1 MPAVVEASRP
11 APEAPRPGQKDACVK
26 GLSAGS
32 IEREKEAGM
41 KLVIAFCVVML
52 PGAASAQHRSADTG
66 SGGAAVPASSSSGST
81 SSSSGGSSSSSS
93 SGADSAQFSSSNNS
107 GTASFIGHRTGSIT
121 IAPNPA
127 SANTTSGAFT
137 NYSGLSSAPE
147 FSRPRTAPIE
157 IAVPKGSVPTNSNG
171 VTVIVGA
178 YDPWLYAYGGLA
190 GIPFYGVFDPFA
202 AGFGFTGPT
211 VWTTTPVKEEKG
223 VLRLRVKPR
232 DAEVYVDGG
241 LVGQVNQFESLFHK
255 LRLEAGVHRV
265 ELRAPGYQPLIFN
278 ARIVA
283 GESMT
288 YSGTL
293 EKTAP

>member
-1 MPAVVEASRP
+1 
-11 APEAPRPGQKDACVK
+11 
-26 GLSAGS
+26 
-32 IEREKEAGM
+32 M

-52 PGAASAQHRSADTG
+52 PGAASAQHRTADTG
-66 SGGAAVPASSSSGST
+66 SGGAAVQTSSSSGST

-93 SGADSAQFSSSNNS
+93 GGGADSAQFSSNSNS
-107 GTASFIGHRTGSIT
+107 GGTSSFVGHRTGNVT

-127 SANTTSGAFT
+127 SANTNSGAFT

-157 IAVPKGSVPTNSNG
+157 IAVPRGSVPANSNG

-202 AGFGFTGPT
+202 VGFGYTGPT
-211 VWTTTPVKEEKG
+211 VWTTTTPVKEEKG

-232 DAEVYVDGG
+232 EAEVYVDGG

-278 ARIVA
+278 ARIVE
-283 GESMT
+283 GETMT